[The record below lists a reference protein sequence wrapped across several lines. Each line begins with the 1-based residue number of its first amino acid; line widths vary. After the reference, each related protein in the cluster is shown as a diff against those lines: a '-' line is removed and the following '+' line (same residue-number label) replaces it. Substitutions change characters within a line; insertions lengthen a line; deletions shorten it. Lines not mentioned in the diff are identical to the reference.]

1 MSYRRE
7 DYIKV
12 NELLAERRQRAE
24 SDAGRRREDIY
35 KKLPE
40 IRLIDRKLAMTAANV
55 IDIIGGG
62 PEAVKLGMAKI
73 EAENLALQARRAE
86 IMRAAGYPEDY
97 TEPRYM
103 CEKCHD
109 TGFIGTEEC
118 VCRRRALVLAGYES
132 SGIGAL
138 LGKQTFETFS
148 SEYNSDSP
156 SIQLAYERMK
166 SYAENFSGSGD
177 GNLLLVG
184 KTGLGKTHLSTAV
197 AGIVIER
204 GYDVKYE
211 TAQNMISD
219 FEMWQFH
226 RKNVDEDPTERY
238 YECDLLIIDDLGC
251 ELTNDFT
258 VSCLYNLINTR
269 INRGRGMIINT
280 NLSPADLRR
289 RYDSRITSRLFGEFS
304 ALLFEGRDVRAER
317 LRGNTQK

>member
-24 SDAGRRREDIY
+24 SDASRRREDIY

-40 IRLIDRKLAMTAANV
+40 IRNIDRKLAMTAANV

-97 TEPRYM
+97 TEPQYT

-109 TGFIGTEEC
+109 TGFVGTEAC

-148 SEYNSDSP
+148 SGYNSDSP
-156 SIQLAYERMK
+156 SILLAYERMK
-166 SYAENFSGSGD
+166 SYAEDFSGVGD

-197 AGIVIER
+197 AGVVIER
-204 GYDVKYE
+204 GFDVKYE

-219 FEMWQFH
+219 FATWQFH
-226 RKNVDEDPTERY
+226 RKNGDEDPTERY
-238 YECDLLIIDDLGC
+238 FECDLLIIDDLGC

-317 LRGNTQK
+317 LRGNAQK